1 MPASRGPQ
9 DSPSSRLSSSLSK
22 DHGSDGMNFQRMC
35 GTVQKG
41 EQTKKMCLV
50 STSLF
55 VVVVVVLQFYFDS
68 LLIKHILLHADQR
81 LKKMFDKK
89 KNYN

>member
-1 MPASRGPQ
+1 MPACRGPQ

-41 EQTKKMCLV
+41 KQTKKMCLV

-55 VVVVVVLQFYFDS
+55 FVVVVLQFYFDS
-68 LLIKHILLHADQR
+68 LLIEHILLHADQR

-89 KNYN
+89 KKYN